1 MRYLKSGLM
10 VISIISSLIACQKA
24 EETQLVF
31 DENISGEVGL
41 MEEFVT
47 TEGQTVLGDV
57 IDIPYS
63 IENLLK
69 AYENLPAQTKAQI
82 DPNDI
87 KPTHYYVRFY
97 PKAIEE
103 LDILRNIKP
112 YVFLSETPLDRK
124 VVVGGSSY
132 HDPSIPEDLPTFQYT
147 VVPVDRWVELE
158 KTVPIEAEIL
168 VKAYI
173 PDYDEAYTTKSED
186 KYGIPTSAYEALLK
200 EAYRITGNEYDS
212 IPETK
217 ASWTPTGRI
226 RAYDNNVSS
235 YLPIKNLRVRGTHLL
250 KVKETLTDSNG
261 YFTLPSFNNP
271 VNMRVVL

>member
-1 MRYLKSGLM
+1 M

-31 DENISGEVGL
+31 DENISGEIGL

-69 AYENLPAQTKAQI
+69 AYENLPAQTKSQI
-82 DPNDI
+82 SPDDI
-87 KPTHYYVRFY
+87 QPTHYYVRFY
-97 PKAIEE
+97 PKSIEE
-103 LDILRNIKP
+103 QDILRNIKP

-147 VVPVDRWVELE
+147 VVPV
-158 KTVPIEAEIL
+158 
-168 VKAYI
+168 
-173 PDYDEAYTTKSED
+173 
-186 KYGIPTSAYEALLK
+186 AL
-200 EAYRITGNEYDS
+200 
-212 IPETK
+212 
-217 ASWTPTGRI
+217 
-226 RAYDNNVSS
+226 
-235 YLPIKNLRVRGTHLL
+235 
-250 KVKETLTDSNG
+250 
-261 YFTLPSFNNP
+261 
-271 VNMRVVL
+271 